1 MISDTNVATGS
12 GGPSGETVRILTTF
26 LCVILNAMVSVVIK
40 HQNDLQEYM
49 RILYQVL
56 AVANMLLGISWSIW
70 VTLWFSPDKTKEF
83 CTIISMVFPFAYNVS
98 YISVMA
104 CLCGVSFNLYL
115 LVTRPL
121 RYYTIVT
128 RTRFYFTLTT
138 TFFSDY
144 LWLWDISTNSR
155 VTLHKTLDGTLL
167 GPRYK
172 FKHEMDVYSSHRHSN
187 SSCLCNTGHYINVEF
202 PLTTHCA

>member
-1 MISDTNVATGS
+1 MVR
-12 GGPSGETVRILTTF
+12 SGETVRILTIF
-26 LCVILNAMVSVVIK
+26 LCVILNTMVLVVIK

-56 AVANMLLGISWSIW
+56 AVADMLLGISWSIW
-70 VTLWFSPDKTKEF
+70 YILWFTPDKTNEF
-83 CTIISMVFPFAYNVS
+83 CTIISMVFPFAYLVS

-138 TFFSDY
+138 AFFSHY
-144 LWLWDISTNSR
+144 LWLWDIFTNSR
-155 VTLHKTLDGTLL
+155 VTL
-167 GPRYK
+167 R
-172 FKHEMDVYSSHRHSN
+172 
-187 SSCLCNTGHYINVEF
+187 
-202 PLTTHCA
+202 